1 MSDVKAEVDTW
12 QNSKTGH
19 KQKSL
24 LLGVSA
30 AGFTKNQPSP
40 LTCCFSKG
48 VSSSAG
54 NALSSLRV
62 CDLRNRIT

>member
-19 KQKSL
+19 KQKPL

-30 AGFTKNQPSP
+30 GGFTKASQ
-40 LTCCFSKG
+40 
-48 VSSSAG
+48 AH
-54 NALSSLRV
+54 
-62 CDLRNRIT
+62 